1 MKPIYFNGEKNL
13 NLDIYVHFS
22 ITDST
27 IKDAYKNTKVHK
39 YAIFKIKKKLRL
51 SNFATASLR
60 NFTPFNFVIQKT
72 LQAFRIQ
79 KIQDII
85 NLRYLKYIKFL
96 LMNFRFMA
104 FSG

>member
-1 MKPIYFNGEKNL
+1 MLFSKLKKN
-13 NLDIYVHFS
+13 
-22 ITDST
+22 
-27 IKDAYKNTKVHK
+27 
-39 YAIFKIKKKLRL
+39 LRL